1 MRIVIVG
8 AGAVG
13 SHLAERLS
21 IEGQDVVVIDNDPA
35 KVEQLQSSL
44 DILAIRGNGASPAI
58 LEAAGIDK
66 AELLIAVTSNDAV
79 NVLACHAAA
88 RLGVPRKIARVE
100 DSALR
105 DELQILGVDVVI
117 DPEEQLAKDLLLLVT
132 EGGISEHAT
141 FGNGSLSLI
150 GGFVQPDAPLS
161 HMSLEE
167 LRNQVTDWDWLVTAI
182 VRGGDPF
189 VARGE
194 SIVEEGDHVLIA
206 TKSDLVME
214 LAPLLGITIH
224 KAKKVMIFGAGRL
237 ARLTANLLCENGIS
251 VTLIDKE
258 EAATRLVADACQGVI
273 VVHGDPMD
281 PELLRSEGIES
292 VDDVL
297 ALTKWDEVNVVA
309 SLVAK
314 GLGAKNAIARYH
326 RLDYVSLLNE
336 TRVDSGVSSRLSTA
350 SAILRYVRR
359 GRVQSVVTFQDSNL
373 EAIELQ
379 VDPSSEAIGKTL
391 AEIGLPKTVIVA
403 GIIRSNETIIPRGD
417 SVIKPGDHVVAVA
430 LPDAVSTVEKTFS

>member
-21 IEGQDVVVIDNDPA
+21 IEGQDVVVIDNDPYM
-35 KVEQLQSSL
+35 VDQLQSSL
-44 DILAIRGNGASPAI
+44 DILAVQGNGASPSI

-141 FGNGSLSLI
+141 FGGGSLSLI
-150 GGFVQPDAPLS
+150 GGFVQKDAPLS
-161 HMSLEE
+161 HMSLEQ
-167 LRNQVTDWDWLVTAI
+167 LRNQVTEWDWLVTAI
-182 VRGGDPF
+182 IRGGDPF

-194 SIVEEGDHVLIA
+194 SIVEEGDHVVIA
-206 TKSDLVME
+206 TKTDLVE
-214 LAPLLGITIH
+214 DLAPLLGITIH
-224 KAKKVMIFGAGRL
+224 KAKRVMVFGAGRL
-237 ARLTANLLCENGIS
+237 ARITANLLCENGIG
-251 VTLIDKE
+251 VTLIDKD
-258 EAATRLVADACQGVI
+258 EAATRLVADQCQGVI

-281 PELLRSEGIES
+281 PDLLRSEGVES

-297 ALTKWDEVNVVA
+297 ALTKW
-309 SLVAK
+309 
-314 GLGAKNAIARYH
+314 
-326 RLDYVSLLNE
+326 
-336 TRVDSGVSSRLSTA
+336 
-350 SAILRYVRR
+350 
-359 GRVQSVVTFQDSNL
+359 
-373 EAIELQ
+373 
-379 VDPSSEAIGKTL
+379 
-391 AEIGLPKTVIVA
+391 
-403 GIIRSNETIIPRGD
+403 
-417 SVIKPGDHVVAVA
+417 
-430 LPDAVSTVEKTFS
+430 